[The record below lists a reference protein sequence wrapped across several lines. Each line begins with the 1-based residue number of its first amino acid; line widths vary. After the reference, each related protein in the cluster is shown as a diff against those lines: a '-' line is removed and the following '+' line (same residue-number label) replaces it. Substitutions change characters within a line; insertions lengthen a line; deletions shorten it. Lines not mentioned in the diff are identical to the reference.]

1 LGRIE
6 VPMILVYVAGRY
18 TASNNNERNANIRA
32 ANDVAVE
39 VARCGYMPV
48 VPHPPESHA
57 AEFETVQGYEFWIAG
72 TLALME
78 RCDALVTVP
87 GWEASKGA
95 TGELKRM
102 LELGRPVANSAQ
114 ELRAYYNRAAEHARG
129 VR

>member
-1 LGRIE
+1 
-6 VPMILVYVAGRY
+6 MILVYVAGRF
-18 TASNNNERNANIRA
+18 TAMDRAGVQRNIAAAEAVGLDLARA
-32 ANDVAVE
+32 
-39 VARCGYMPV
+39 GFMPV
-48 VPHPPESHA
+48 IPHSNTAHP
-57 AEFETVQGYEFWIAG
+57 EFENVQGYEFWIAG

-114 ELRAYYNRAAEHARG
+114 ELRAHYDRAAEHARG